1 MSVIYLLD
9 TNILSEPTRATPN
22 LQVMQRLQQCR
33 HEVATASVVWTELL
47 FGCQRL
53 AISRRREQLENHF
66 QDLLLSGL
74 TILSY
79 TQAAAAEWH
88 SAERARLTGVGL
100 SPAFA
105 DGMIAATAHTH
116 DLVLVTRNVD
126 DFKNFSGIRI
136 ENWFEA

>member
-1 MSVIYLLD
+1 MSIIYLLD

-22 LQVMQRLQQCR
+22 LQVMQRLQQYR
-33 HEVATASVVWTELL
+33 HQVATASVVWHELL

-53 AISRRREQLENHF
+53 PTSRRREQLENHF

-74 TILSY
+74 TVLSY
-79 TQAAAAEWH
+79 TQTAAEWH
-88 SAERARLTGVGL
+88 STERARLTGIGQT
-100 SPAFA
+100 PAFA
-105 DGMIAATAHTH
+105 DGMIAATAHMH
-116 DLVLVTRNVD
+116 DLILVTRNVD